1 MLVSSHTKSLTTR
14 LNVHPGHA
22 TVISGDSLFL
32 FGGFYEEF
40 PEHGEYK
47 RIDFNDL
54 YILNMV
60 RVYLLFDYKSCV
72 QSDTTVDIKRK
83 YCASFRSAW
92 SGSVCTMAP
101 IEGPCTHAAPTTR
114 PTHCPSRGT
123 STPSPRSRTPRN
135 LAHMT
140 SWSSNILGLY

>member
-32 FGGFYEEF
+32 FGGFSEEF
-40 PEHGEYK
+40 PDHGEYK

-60 RVYLLFDYKSCV
+60 RVRFLL
-72 QSDTTVDIKRK
+72 DI
-83 YCASFRSAW
+83 
-92 SGSVCTMAP
+92 
-101 IEGPCTHAAPTTR
+101 
-114 PTHCPSRGT
+114 
-123 STPSPRSRTPRN
+123 
-135 LAHMT
+135 
-140 SWSSNILGLY
+140 